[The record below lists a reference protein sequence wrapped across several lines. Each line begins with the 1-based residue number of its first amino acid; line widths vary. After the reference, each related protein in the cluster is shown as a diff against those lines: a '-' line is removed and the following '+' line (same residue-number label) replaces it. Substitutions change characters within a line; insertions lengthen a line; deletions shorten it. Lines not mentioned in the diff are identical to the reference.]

1 MRADLGRS
9 AHFCDFCVRHFE
21 DLLHAFDLRGWPV
34 RGPDRLGRPTALT
47 SPDSATQW
55 RFTGTMAY
63 WLMKSE
69 PDVFGIDDLKRV
81 RREPWDGVRNY
92 QVRNMMRDDMRNDD
106 LAFFYHSNCEQPG
119 ITGIMRIL
127 GSARPDPAQFDPASR
142 YYDPKSIPDDP
153 RWLLVDVGYK
163 RKLKRNISLQ
173 ELKLCSELAEL
184 PLVRRG
190 NRLSVMPVTAAQ
202 WDFILALE

>member
-1 MRADLGRS
+1 
-9 AHFCDFCVRHFE
+9 
-21 DLLHAFDLRGWPV
+21 
-34 RGPDRLGRPTALT
+34 
-47 SPDSATQW
+47 
-55 RFTGTMAY
+55 MAY

-92 QVRNMMRDDMRNDD
+92 QVRNMMRDDMHKGD

-119 ITGIMRIL
+119 IAGIMRIV
-127 GSARPDPAQFDPASR
+127 GGARPDPAQFDPESR
-142 YYDPKSIPDDP
+142 YYDPKSSPDDP
-153 RWLLVDVGYK
+153 RWLLVDVGYQ
-163 RKLKRNISLQ
+163 RKLKRNISLH
-173 ELKLCSELAEL
+173 ELKCCPELAEM

-202 WDFILALE
+202 WNFILALE